1 MKKIFKDWDFKKH
14 AKVISAIYLTCYAI
28 DMTLGYLLIKKT
40 FDEDGNPKPL
50 KKA

>member
-14 AKVISAIYLTCYAI
+14 AKFVSAIYLTCYII
-28 DMTLGYLLIKKT
+28 DMTLGYFLVKKT
-40 FDEDGNPKPL
+40 FDENGDPRPV

>member
-1 MKKIFKDWDFKKH
+1 MNKFFKDWDFKKH
-14 AKVISAIYLTCYAI
+14 AKIISAIYMACYAI

-40 FDEDGNPKPL
+40 FDKDGNVRPL